1 MMGRSEWW
9 WTLSVDRRTITWL
22 ISLSPGLMVATRVVY
37 QARTDGARKDAV
49 LLGNEHRPN

>member
-37 QARTDGARKDAV
+37 HGADRWSEEGCSAAR
-49 LLGNEHRPN
+49 